1 MLFGQ
6 SVFQSVLTRLK
17 AQEDED
23 EPGETASAFRIPGLN
38 AGFVAATTEAPA
50 TGTRSAADSYLAIL
64 AEAPLP
70 AETPTP
76 PAEPEPPSEPE
87 PPPVPDYLLRLS
99 EAEIAEELA
108 ISASETAGTLADKR
122 RQFARRNHPDGVALH
137 LRDNATIRMKTAN
150 LLIDRAIKDLY
161 WRSS

>member
-17 AQEDED
+17 AQEGED
-23 EPGETASAFRIPGLN
+23 EPGETASAFRIAGLN
-38 AGFVAATTEAPA
+38 AGFVAATTETPA
-50 TGTRSAADSYLAIL
+50 TGARSAADSYLAIL
-64 AEAPLP
+64 AEAHIP
-70 AETPTP
+70 AKIPRPPTEP
-76 PAEPEPPSEPE
+76 ELPAEPEPP
-87 PPPVPDYLLRLS
+87 VPAYLLRLS

-108 ISASETAGTLADKR
+108 IGASETAETLADKR
-122 RQFARRNHPDGVALH
+122 RQFAKRNHPDGVALH